1 MSRPSAISAPSSRT
15 ISASSRPI
23 RSGASACRADRCRPM
38 RSSSSGAIPCMPKR
52 CGCAAS
58 TKRPRTRAPRRR
70 TSIISCATS
79 PSAAAPRS
87 PMIGRSDVEA
97 AWRLIQPYVRRTPA
111 IDLPAGML
119 SVSSPLALKLESLQV
134 SGSFKGRGA
143 FHKLLASKVPAA
155 GIIAAS
161 GGNHGAAV
169 AYAARALGHK
179 AEIFV
184 PTIASPAKVARLKSY
199 GAVVHQIGAVYA
211 EARAASEKRAA
222 ETGALTVPAYEDP
235 VVFAGAGSV
244 ALEFAEQARFDT
256 LLVAVGGGG
265 LIAGCAAAIGAATR
279 IVAVETEG
287 TPTLHEALCAG
298 HPVDVEISGIAADAL
313 GASRIGVPN
322 FEIAQKLVRESVLV
336 NDEAVRTAQR
346 ALWQELRVIAEPAG
360 ATGLAALMAGAYRP
374 APGERV
380 ATLVCGANTE
390 PGSVV

>member
-1 MSRPSAISAPSSRT
+1 
-15 ISASSRPI
+15 
-23 RSGASACRADRCRPM
+23 
-38 RSSSSGAIPCMPKR
+38 
-52 CGCAAS
+52 
-58 TKRPRTRAPRRR
+58 
-70 TSIISCATS
+70 
-79 PSAAAPRS
+79 
-87 PMIGRSDVEA
+87 MIGGSDVEA
-97 AWRLIQPYVRRTPA
+97 AWRLIQPHVRRTPA
-111 IDLPAGML
+111 IDLSAGTFG
-119 SVSSPLALKLESLQV
+119 VSSTLALKLESLQV

-161 GGNHGAAV
+161 GGNHGAAA

-199 GAVVHQIGAVYA
+199 GAVVHQVGAVYA

-222 ETGALTVPAYEDP
+222 ETGALTVPAYEDA

-287 TPTLHEALCAG
+287 TPTLHEARRAG
-298 HPVDVEISGIAADAL
+298 HPVDVKISGIAADAL

-322 FEIAQKLVRESVLV
+322 FEIAQKLVRDSVLV
-336 NDEAVRTAQR
+336 SDEAVRAAQR
-346 ALWQELRVIAEPAG
+346 ALWDELRIIAEPAG

-374 APGERV
+374 ALGERV